1 MTVRTILPFG
11 DPLLRKAC
19 RPITEMSPRMLTL
32 LTDLK
37 ETLYAEPGRA
47 GLAAPQI
54 GMLRRAVVMDMGD
67 GFREFINPEIMEA
80 HGEQQSFEACLSYPG
95 YYGRVTRYQ
104 YVKVKSVDQ
113 EGQQLITEAEGD
125 LAVCLQH
132 EIDHLDGILFVD
144 RMKDGVLIHEVTKH
158 RVPLLDVIKLA
169 NSRTCS
175 LP

>member
-11 DPLLRKAC
+11 DPLLRKVC

-54 GMLRRAVVMDMGD
+54 GILRRAVVMDMGD
-67 GFREFINPEIMEA
+67 GFREFINPEIIEA
-80 HGEQQSFEACLSYPG
+80 HGEQQGFEACLSYPG

-104 YVKVKSVDQ
+104 YVKVKSMDR
-113 EGQQLITEAEGD
+113 EGLELITEAEDD

-144 RMKDGVLIHEVTKH
+144 RMKDGVLVHDVTKQ
-158 RVPLLDVIKLA
+158 RVPLLDVIQLA
-169 NSRTCS
+169 NSRSCR
-175 LP
+175 L